1 MEDDS
6 KIFSHL
12 NPVGVFV
19 LLLLI
24 VEFTSY
30 KMLHF
35 KWCTEVT
42 MWYNIIM

>member
-6 KIFSHL
+6 KIFSHF
-12 NPVGVFV
+12 NPVRVFV

-35 KWCTEVT
+35 K
-42 MWYNIIM
+42 

>member
-12 NPVGVFV
+12 NPVRVFV

-24 VEFTSY
+24 VEFTA
-30 KMLHF
+30 F
-35 KWCTEVT
+35 
-42 MWYNIIM
+42 

>member
-6 KIFSHL
+6 KIFSHF
-12 NPVGVFV
+12 NPVRVFV

-24 VEFTSY
+24 A
-30 KMLHF
+30 
-35 KWCTEVT
+35 EVT